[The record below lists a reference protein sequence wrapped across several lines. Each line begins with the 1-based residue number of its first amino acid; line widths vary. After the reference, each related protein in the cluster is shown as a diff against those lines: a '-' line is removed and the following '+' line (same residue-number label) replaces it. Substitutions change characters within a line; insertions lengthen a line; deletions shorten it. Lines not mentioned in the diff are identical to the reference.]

1 MSANTPNNQDQEI
14 DLSLLTKKIGNF
26 FESINTSIFKG
37 ILFVKKNIII
47 FGVLFV
53 LGAALGYLLDKN
65 TNTYKSE
72 VIVTPNFGSVD
83 YLYSKINLLESKI
96 LTRDTVFLKSIG
108 INNSKEISLIAIEPV
123 IDIYN
128 FVTTDS
134 KTSVNNAQNSQNF
147 ELVKLLSED
156 GDIKKVIKDEMT
168 SKNYNHHK
176 IKLTTKSR
184 NYTSAIINSI
194 LVYLE
199 QTVFFEK
206 TRLSYV
212 NNFNLKMKQNNQ
224 IVLQIDGLLNQ
235 FSTSSNGTKNDK
247 LVYYNENTQLNDII
261 QTKNGMLTENS
272 LISNQLINLDKVI
285 KERSRVANI
294 KDIEGSNNK
303 MKFILPFVFITLF
316 VLYGFFIDFYRKQSA
331 KISNL

>member
-14 DLSLLTKKIGNF
+14 DLSLLTKKIGSF

-37 ILFVKKNIII
+37 ILFVKKNIVI
-47 FGVLFV
+47 FGVLFI
-53 LGAALGYLLDKN
+53 LGAALGYFLDKN
-65 TNTYKSE
+65 TSTYKSE

-176 IKLTTKSR
+176 IKLITKSR

-194 LVYLE
+194 LAYLE
-199 QTVFFEK
+199 QTVFYEK

-212 NNFNLKMKQNNQ
+212 NNFNMKMKQNNQ

-303 MKFILPFVFITLF
+303 MKFILPFVFMALF
-316 VLYGFFIDFYRKQSA
+316 VVYGFFMDFYRNQSA
-331 KISNL
+331 KLLK